1 MFRCGNVLLG
11 GSLLG
16 VGDMAHGAIVQ
27 AADSAP
33 AARGNLTDAYLAP
46 GIIRQA
52 AHDLR
57 QPIATVLA
65 LASAALAD
73 EQAPARLQRRLE
85 QIAAEAH
92 WLSKIIQD
100 MLAEPEVLPEA
111 AVDILTLVRDT
122 VRSEQLTCASR
133 VVLQQQDQTPRYV
146 MADTTRLRRALA
158 NVLANA
164 TRAAGPDGRVTL
176 TERADGDAEVIE
188 VVDDGPGFGS
198 AAAGHG
204 TGIGLQITGQ
214 ILAECGGRME
224 IARLHSGHTLVRL
237 LLPIMAHGRAAGGAR

>member
-1 MFRCGNVLLG
+1 
-11 GSLLG
+11 
-16 VGDMAHGAIVQ
+16 MAPESMGQ
-27 AADSAP
+27 AVASSTAQ
-33 AARGNLTDAYLAP
+33 GNLADAHP
-46 GIIRQA
+46 GPGTVQQA

-73 EQAPARLQRRLE
+73 EPAPERIQRRLE

-100 MLAEPEVLPEA
+100 MLQEPGIRPA
-111 AVDILTLVRDT
+111 AGVDILTLVRDT
-122 VRSEQLTCASR
+122 VRSEQLTCAPQI
-133 VVLQQQDQTPRYV
+133 VLRQPGQTPRYV
-146 MADTTRLRRALA
+146 MVDSTRLRRALA

-164 TRAAGPDGRVTL
+164 TRAAGPGGHVTL
-176 TERADGDAEVIE
+176 TEQADGTTEVIE

-198 AAAGHG
+198 AAGGG

-224 IARLHSGHTLVRL
+224 TGRLQSGHTLVRL
-237 LLPIMAHGRAAGGAR
+237 LLPVMAQGRAAGDAR

>member
-1 MFRCGNVLLG
+1 
-11 GSLLG
+11 
-16 VGDMAHGAIVQ
+16 MAPETTGHVATSV
-27 AADSAP
+27 ST
-33 AARGNLTDAYLAP
+33 ARGNKNDAHP
-46 GIIRQA
+46 GPGTVQQA

-73 EQAPARLQRRLE
+73 ELAPARIQGRLE
-85 QIAAEAH
+85 QIAAEAR

-100 MLAEPEVLPEA
+100 MLAEPLVLPTA
-111 AVDILTLVRDT
+111 GADILTLVRET
-122 VRSEQLTCASR
+122 VRSQQLACEPQI
-133 VVLQQQDQTPRYV
+133 VLQQPDQTPRYV
-146 MADTTRLRRALA
+146 MLDSTRLRRALA

-164 TRAAGPDGRVTL
+164 TRAAGPDGRVTV
-176 TERADGDAEVIE
+176 TEHPDGNTEVID

-198 AAAGHG
+198 IAAGHG
-204 TGIGLQITGQ
+204 TGIGLQITRQ

-237 LLPIMAHGRAAGGAR
+237 LLPIMAPDRAAGDAR

>member
-1 MFRCGNVLLG
+1 
-11 GSLLG
+11 
-16 VGDMAHGAIVQ
+16 MAPESIEQ
-27 AADSAP
+27 AATSVST
-33 AARGNLTDAYLAP
+33 ARGNTNDAHPRP
-46 GIIRQA
+46 GTVQQA

-73 EQAPARLQRRLE
+73 ELAPERIQRRLE
-85 QIAAEAH
+85 QIAAEAR

-100 MLAEPEVLPEA
+100 MLAEPLVLPA
-111 AVDILTLVRDT
+111 AGVDILALVRET
-122 VRSEQLTCASR
+122 VRSQQLACEPQI
-133 VVLQQQDQTPRYV
+133 VLQQPDQTPRYV
-146 MADTTRLRRALA
+146 MVDSTRTRRALA

-176 TERADGDAEVIE
+176 TEWADGNTEIIE
-188 VVDDGPGFGS
+188 IVDDGPGFGS
-198 AAAGHG
+198 IAAGHG

-224 IARLHSGHTLVRL
+224 IGRLGSGHTLVRL
-237 LLPIMAHGRAAGGAR
+237 RLPITTHGRAAGGAR

>member
-1 MFRCGNVLLG
+1 
-11 GSLLG
+11 
-16 VGDMAHGAIVQ
+16 MAPESMGQ
-27 AADSAP
+27 AVASASTST
-33 AARGNLTDAYLAP
+33 ARGNLADAHP
-46 GIIRQA
+46 GQGTVRQA

-73 EQAPARLQRRLE
+73 EPAPERIQRRLE

-100 MLAEPEVLPEA
+100 MLEEPGIRPA
-111 AVDILTLVRDT
+111 AGVDILTLVRDT
-122 VRSEQLTCASR
+122 VRSEQLTCAPQI
-133 VVLQQQDQTPRYV
+133 VLRQPDQSPRYV
-146 MADTTRLRRALA
+146 MVDSTRLRRALA
-158 NVLANA
+158 NVLANS
-164 TRAAGPDGRVTL
+164 TRAAGPGGHVTL
-176 TERADGDAEVIE
+176 TEQADGNTEVIE

-198 AAAGHG
+198 AAAGGG

-224 IARLHSGHTLVRL
+224 TGRLQSGHTVVRL
-237 LLPIMAHGRAAGGAR
+237 LLPVMAQGRAAGDAR